1 MPTLKLSDYHVIV
14 FTIAPVFRKCKG
26 FPELFVLFFI
36 KYGIKTGRTGHG
48 TFLTRL

>member
-14 FTIAPVFRKCKG
+14 FIIAPVFRKCKG

-36 KYGIKTGRTGHG
+36 KYGISLVFQI
-48 TFLTRL
+48 FLLNAVE